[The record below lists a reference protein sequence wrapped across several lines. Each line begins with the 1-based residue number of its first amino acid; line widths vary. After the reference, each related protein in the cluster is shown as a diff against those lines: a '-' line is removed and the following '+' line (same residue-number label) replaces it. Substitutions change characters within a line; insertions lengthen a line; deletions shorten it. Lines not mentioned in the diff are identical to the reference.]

1 MEIYKELKTPASKE
15 FEKLLNSQFSKNKNL
30 VELKERL
37 KKIDLIDNIYVQ
49 EFNNEYIFLKI
60 KYLGKIDKIIQL
72 LKKEKIILQL
82 TEDQWRLKII

>member
-1 MEIYKELKTPASKE
+1 MIRKD
-15 FEKLLNSQFSKNKNL
+15 KNL
-30 VELKERL
+30 VELKEKL

-82 TEDQWRLKII
+82 TGDQWRLEII